1 MDKYTI
7 MKFKVAILYF
17 FLILCSES
25 LYAQLKYSNDFLQ
38 IGAGARSFSL
48 SKSVVASVDGPSS
61 IYWNPSS
68 LVEMQES
75 SLEIMH
81 AAYFGGI
88 ANYDQ
93 ISYVSKYE
101 DGAAYGFM
109 IIRLGIDDIMNTI
122 NLVDN
127 NGNTD
132 YDRITLF
139 SVADYACLFSYAKSD
154 VFLGFDVGGNA
165 KIIYRK
171 IGSFANSYGFGFDIS
186 AQKKINTWK
195 FAAIIRD
202 ATSTY
207 NTWIFDPDEYSD
219 VYLSTGNEVPVNT
232 SEVTI
237 PSMQIGV
244 SKLLFSNDIYKI
256 HSELDFDYYF
266 DGLRNTLYSNK
277 FFSINPH
284 FGSEFVYK
292 DVFAFRFGLGDLI
305 KHTDFIGEKY
315 FTIKPSFGIGFDT
328 KNIIIDYALAN
339 FDTFQQG
346 TFSHIVSLTYNFK

>member
-1 MDKYTI
+1 

-38 IGAGARSFSL
+38 IVAGARSFSL

-154 VFLGFDVGGNA
+154 VFLGFD
-165 KIIYRK
+165 
-171 IGSFANSYGFGFDIS
+171 
-186 AQKKINTWK
+186 
-195 FAAIIRD
+195 
-202 ATSTY
+202 
-207 NTWIFDPDEYSD
+207 
-219 VYLSTGNEVPVNT
+219 
-232 SEVTI
+232 
-237 PSMQIGV
+237 
-244 SKLLFSNDIYKI
+244 
-256 HSELDFDYYF
+256 
-266 DGLRNTLYSNK
+266 
-277 FFSINPH
+277 
-284 FGSEFVYK
+284 
-292 DVFAFRFGLGDLI
+292 
-305 KHTDFIGEKY
+305 
-315 FTIKPSFGIGFDT
+315 
-328 KNIIIDYALAN
+328 
-339 FDTFQQG
+339 
-346 TFSHIVSLTYNFK
+346 